1 MKKLTIALIA
11 AATLSAGCTR
21 IETGEVGLRINFSK
35 EVEMGEKLPGSWNQT
50 LVGDI
55 LTFPVK
61 DIALTVD
68 NKQPLTADNSALGDF
83 DATIVYNINPS
94 SVAEI
99 YATKSKAFHAYDE
112 KTKDTYLMYTYL
124 GTIANNAIYKAVR
137 KYDSLK
143 VADNRVA
150 LEAEIRESM
159 SASLLEEK
167 LDKYIT
173 ISKVQIR
180 NIVPNA
186 QILQAATDYV
196 KAQNELR
203 VKTTEVAIAQKEAE
217 RMAALANNSTQ
228 SIAYMNAQ
236 AALNI
241 SEGVKAGKVQTIII
255 PSNMTGLM
263 IGSK

>member
-1 MKKLTIALIA
+1 MKKLILALIA
-11 AATLSAGCTR
+11 AVSFTGCTR
-21 IETGEVGLRINFSK
+21 IETGEVGLRVNFSK
-35 EVEMGEKLPGSWNQT
+35 EVEMNEKLPGSWNQT

-55 LTFPVK
+55 ITFPVK
-61 DIALTVD
+61 DIALTID

-83 DATIVYNINPS
+83 DATVVYNINPT

-99 YATKSKAFHAYDE
+99 YSTKSKAFHAFDE
-112 KTKDTYLMYTYL
+112 KSKDTFLMYQYL
-124 GTIANNAIYKAVR
+124 QTVANNAIYKSVR
-137 KYDSLK
+137 KYESLK
-143 VADNRVA
+143 VADNRVT
-150 LEAEIRESM
+150 LEGEIRDAMQS
-159 SASLLEEK
+159 SLAEEK

-203 VKTTEVAIAQKEAE
+203 VKATEVEIAKKESE
-217 RMAALANNSTQ
+217 RMAALAANSTQ

-241 SEGVKAGKVQTIII
+241 SEGIKAGKVQTIIV

-263 IGSK
+263 ISK